1 MDVFILVIVV
11 IGTLSV
17 IASGIWVAI
26 ALVSAISAHQGR
38 QDSQDRSQ
46 KTEDRGQKI

>member
-11 IGTLSV
+11 IGTLFV

-26 ALVSAISAHQGR
+26 ALVSAISADQHKWSAKGGR
-38 QDSQDRSQ
+38 SANR
-46 KTEDRGQKI
+46 